1 MVDTS
6 RAPAHADRAKSTS
19 LTVAINSQIN
29 PRTAGGVE
37 TALNALNAQLGR
49 LDASA
54 KFVLLTLDRY
64 ADEIARC
71 AGPNQR
77 VEVWPFGQRGYEPPP
92 TPGRRWLRARQRAG
106 RFAPLV
112 DFACAARHRLA
123 RRPPG
128 NPSASQTDPFLRSR
142 GVSVVHF
149 PYGLRFGTSL
159 PFVYEPWDLQH
170 RHHPEF
176 FSRAEWQ
183 WREEMYRASCL
194 SATHVVTA
202 TRWTKNDIVAQY
214 GLDPEKVVVIPRG
227 PSAMPP
233 RLSRAQQAAARAD
246 LDLPDSF
253 AFFPAMTFPHK
264 NHILLLE
271 ALAELRDQHG
281 VVLPLLCSGRLYK
294 PHWPK
299 VAAAVERLQLNGQ
312 VRFLG
317 PVEDRVLHA
326 LFGTASFMVFP
337 SLFEGLGLPLLE
349 AMGAGLPVLASEAT
363 CLPEVAGDA
372 AILFDA
378 RSRDS
383 IVQALLRVI
392 REPKSFDARLARAEA
407 NLQRFTWDAAARTFV
422 ATYRAAANHTLTDE
436 EADLF
441 ERATQ

>member
-1 MVDTS
+1 MLRVRRTTSRFSKHSRGTSTCVRKRSSEPESTPTTSFSDAWCRFHSWNQPNKQCPIGWPFRASKNCCPEDIQVSILCARESCRARRSSTRLNAWGFTTVSPMVDTS

-54 KFVLLTLDRY
+54 KFLLLALDRY

-128 NPSASQTDPFLRSR
+128 NPSASQTDPFLRRR

-299 VAAAVERLQLNGQ
+299 VAAAVERLQLNG
-312 VRFLG
+312 
-317 PVEDRVLHA
+317 
-326 LFGTASFMVFP
+326 
-337 SLFEGLGLPLLE
+337 
-349 AMGAGLPVLASEAT
+349 
-363 CLPEVAGDA
+363 
-372 AILFDA
+372 
-378 RSRDS
+378 
-383 IVQALLRVI
+383 
-392 REPKSFDARLARAEA
+392 
-407 NLQRFTWDAAARTFV
+407 
-422 ATYRAAANHTLTDE
+422 
-436 EADLF
+436 
-441 ERATQ
+441 